1 MQLTVVTSSFLRK
14 TNLSRRT
21 TFPSVSRL
29 LLIWLPSFSL
39 IPAEAVC
46 DARSLPARSTKFCP
60 QEEYKAQNF
69 PHERIINVG
78 LYFHTTQA
86 TRVLEF
92 PLPKNFLA
100 ELSIV

>member
-1 MQLTVVTSSFLRK
+1 MQNANCQKELEQKFFFLKRVYATHSSYKFLLEE

-60 QEEYKAQNF
+60 HEEYMAENF
-69 PHERIINVG
+69 PHERIINV
-78 LYFHTTQA
+78 
-86 TRVLEF
+86 E
-92 PLPKNFLA
+92 
-100 ELSIV
+100 

>member
-1 MQLTVVTSSFLRK
+1 MQNANYQKNTRAEILFLKRVSK

-60 QEEYKAQNF
+60 HEEYKAQNF
-69 PHERIINVG
+69 PHERIINV
-78 LYFHTTQA
+78 
-86 TRVLEF
+86 E
-92 PLPKNFLA
+92 
-100 ELSIV
+100 